1 MRTKDN
7 DQISQQKL
15 TRGKLLDKPD
25 KNKAH
30 ILQRALH
37 LLNLEHVSCLFA
49 DVVPWVYLHSYY
61 PKSTKVFVS
70 TEVGMKLNSDNLSQN
85 LILAEYYGKI
95 N

>member
-7 DQISQQKL
+7 DQISQQNL

-37 LLNLEHVSCLFA
+37 LLNLEHVSHLFA
-49 DVVPWVYLHSYY
+49 AVALWVYLHSYY
-61 PKSTKVFVS
+61 PKSTKVFVG
-70 TEVGMKLNSDNLSQN
+70 TGVGTKSNPRRQLVTGSDPDRLLQ
-85 LILAEYYGKI
+85 
-95 N
+95 